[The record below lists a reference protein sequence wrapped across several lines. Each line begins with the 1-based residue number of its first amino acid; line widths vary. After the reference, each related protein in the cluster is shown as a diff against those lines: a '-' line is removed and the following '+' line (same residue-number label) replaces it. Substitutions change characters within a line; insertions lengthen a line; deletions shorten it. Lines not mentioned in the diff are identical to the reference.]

1 MVVLNIYN
9 DMYFL
14 VNILKVHQL
23 CFVYACDCMEVS
35 NIGIT
40 ELFFITFLEK
50 VSVAGVFLFISEL
63 LRTQYFMFSV
73 LEAASF
79 RIQLLTR
86 CCLWFPTS
94 LMSLKFSS

>member
-1 MVVLNIYN
+1 MVILN
-9 DMYFL
+9 MYSDVYLL

-40 ELFFITFLEK
+40 NLFFINFLER
-50 VSVAGVFLFISEL
+50 VAVAGAFLFISEIL
-63 LRTQYFMFSV
+63 GTQYFMFSV

-79 RIQLLTR
+79 RIQLLTH

-94 LMSLKFSS
+94 VLLLNFSS

>member
-9 DMYFL
+9 DMYLL
-14 VNILKVHQL
+14 VNILKVHQH

-40 ELFFITFLEK
+40 KLFFINFLEE
-50 VSVAGVFLFISEL
+50 VSVAGVFLFISEIL
-63 LRTQYFMFSV
+63 GTQYFMFSV
-73 LEAASF
+73 LEAANF
-79 RIQLLTR
+79 RIQLLTH

-94 LMSLKFSS
+94 LMSLNFSS